1 MSEYCLLAY
10 CKFHF
15 LLINRFSLNVV
26 RLKEKLSFE
35 HFVDTMGVSGVIYN
49 QQLTKKSITHSL
61 SRFSSQKCLTSIAFD
76 SFVQRYYLSKAYFL
90 MSLT

>member
-35 HFVDTMGVSGVIYN
+35 HFVDTMGVSGLIYN
-49 QQLTKKSITHSL
+49 QQLTTKSITHSL
-61 SRFSSQKCLTSIAFD
+61 SRFSSQKCLINASMKSSSIAFD
-76 SFVQRYYLSKAYFL
+76 SFVQRYHFS
-90 MSLT
+90 

>member
-26 RLKEKLSFE
+26 RLWEKLSFE
-35 HFVDTMGVSGVIYN
+35 HFVDTMGVSGLIYN
-49 QQLTKKSITHSL
+49 QQLTTKSITHSL
-61 SRFSSQKCLTSIAFD
+61 SRFSSQKCLTKFVNEVIKY
-76 SFVQRYYLSKAYFL
+76 SF
-90 MSLT
+90 